1 MRLNNQLSPGSRVSQ
16 ANKELLRQANLG
28 WTSKGSLCFLFQRPD
43 ERPSFSQLCTMISD
57 DLEGDTPPSNWSTDQ
72 SAASTIHSVCGGHV
86 GPKLLLHCCLPSF
99 RRSRERTPWRT
110 WCNHQPDREEGP
122 ITPTVVHSST
132 NHICLSNQ
140 VNPVQLTTVNSWTE
154 SDANVNWRWCNRN
167 TSALQLSSLPEV
179 FPPRPGHEVL
189 VRDLDSVS
197 HDPQYGTSFSFQ

>member
-43 ERPSFSQLCTMISD
+43 ERPSFSQLCPMISD

-86 GPKLLLHCCLPSF
+86 GPKLLLHCYLPSF

-110 WCNHQPDREEGP
+110 WRNHQPDREEGP

-140 VNPVQLTTVNSWTE
+140 VNPVQLTTANSWTE
-154 SDANVNWRWCNRN
+154 LTAMQPRHIS
-167 TSALQLSSLPEV
+167 SATFKPPWFFLP
-179 FPPRPGHEVL
+179 
-189 VRDLDSVS
+189 DLDTKSWSETWNSVS
-197 HDPQYGTSFSFQ
+197 HDTQYGASFSFQ